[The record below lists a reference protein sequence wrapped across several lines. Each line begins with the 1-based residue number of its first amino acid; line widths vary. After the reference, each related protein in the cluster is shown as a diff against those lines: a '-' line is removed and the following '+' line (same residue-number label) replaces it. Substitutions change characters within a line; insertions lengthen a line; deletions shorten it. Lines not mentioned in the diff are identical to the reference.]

1 MLAKIIFLYF
11 DIGKLLTF
19 GGNTQ
24 IPAGQTVQVCT
35 DPGDSSGVAKY
46 GLILIFLAWDQ
57 SEKFVKLYLTGLN
70 GLDKCP
76 NDNINITYS
85 RYHLMNDDNWYSW
98 WIIPV
103 NLSMFELVPSLKIRT
118 RSMCLVSRKPVIR
131 LTRRRVTI
139 KYWMIYE
146 SIIIQYIC

>member
-11 DIGKLLTF
+11 NIGKLLTF
-19 GGNTQ
+19 GRNTQ

-35 DPGDSSGVAKY
+35 DPGGSSGVARY
-46 GLILIFLAWDQ
+46 GLILIFIAWDQ

-85 RYHLMNDDNWYSW
+85 RYYPMNDDN
-98 WIIPV
+98 
-103 NLSMFELVPSLKIRT
+103 
-118 RSMCLVSRKPVIR
+118 
-131 LTRRRVTI
+131 
-139 KYWMIYE
+139 
-146 SIIIQYIC
+146 